1 MTEMARAAERWLS
14 AFNAHD
20 EQALAAVTAPD
31 ATMVAPPETRL
42 EGREAV
48 VGYAMAWLRAFPDA
62 RIDVARQIAGGATVV
77 QEFTFTGT
85 HDAPLAAPGGE
96 TVPAT
101 HRRLDGRGVQILDFE
116 DGHVRHAELY
126 FDQAQV
132 MAQLGIGAA
141 AAV

>member
-1 MTEMARAAERWLS
+1 
-14 AFNAHD
+14 
-20 EQALAAVTAPD
+20 
-31 ATMVAPPETRL
+31 
-42 EGREAV
+42 
-48 VGYAMAWLRAFPDA
+48 MAWLRAFPDA

-85 HDAPLAAPGGE
+85 HDASLAAPGGE
-96 TVPAT
+96 TVPPT

-116 DGHVRHAELY
+116 DGRVRHAELY